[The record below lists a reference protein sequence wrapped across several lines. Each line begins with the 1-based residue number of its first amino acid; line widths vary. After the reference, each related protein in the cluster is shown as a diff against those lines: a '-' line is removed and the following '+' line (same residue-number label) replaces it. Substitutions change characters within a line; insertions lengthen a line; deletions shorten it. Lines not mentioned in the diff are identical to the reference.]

1 MKEEIILAPEIQIQ
15 ESDDLT
21 KESFGRGPGQ
31 RVTIVGMLV
40 NIGLIALK
48 LWAGL
53 LASSQALIADA
64 AHSLADLFTDLVAL
78 MGLRWGS
85 KAPDEEHPF
94 GHARIETI
102 TGMGMGIILFIM
114 AAGIAYSSV
123 GAISGSV
130 PSDPSI
136 IAVIAAS
143 VSILLKEILYRYT
156 ISIGKRLRSLV
167 LIGNAWHHR
176 TDALSSVAVLLGVG
190 AVYINPSWHK
200 ADAYA
205 ALAVSTLIAKVGSSL
220 IWTAFKE
227 VVDTAPDKKILSQLQ
242 KSAMTIPGVRQAH
255 DLKARYSGPHIFVE
269 IHIVVESELTVREGH
284 NIARLVK
291 NRLMDS
297 VKDVSSVIVHVD
309 PDLKAEM
316 KADSRPNDA

>member
-1 MKEEIILAPEIQIQ
+1 MVGKRETVLAPEIETQ
-15 ESDDLT
+15 ESNDPV
-21 KESFGRGPGQ
+21 KESFSRGPGQ

-64 AHSLADLFTDLVAL
+64 AHSLADLFTDMIAL

-85 KAPDEEHPF
+85 KAPDEDHPY
-94 GHARIETI
+94 GHARIETVA
-102 TGMGMGIILFIM
+102 GMGMGIILFIM
-114 AAGIAYSSV
+114 AAGIAFSSV
-123 GAISGSV
+123 GAISDSV
-130 PSDPSI
+130 PTEPSI

-143 VSILLKEILYRYT
+143 LSIILKEILYRYT
-156 ISIGKRLRSLV
+156 IGVGRRLRSLV

-176 TDALSSVAVLLGVG
+176 TDAFSSVAVLLGVG
-190 AVYINPSWHK
+190 AVYINPAWHK

-205 ALAVSTLIAKVGSSL
+205 ALTVAALIAKVGSSL

-227 VVDTAPDKKILSQLQ
+227 IVDTAPDKKILSQLQ
-242 KSAMTIPGVRQAH
+242 ELTTTIPGVRQAH

-269 IHIVVESELTVREGH
+269 IHIVVEPELTVRDGH
-284 NIARLVK
+284 NIARQVK
-291 NRLMDS
+291 HQLIEN
-297 VKDVSSVIVHVD
+297 VKDVTSVIVHVD
-309 PDLKAEM
+309 PDLKQ
-316 KADSRPNDA
+316 D